1 MKNREVTEFFAHHVP
16 LIRDLPAEMQEILVS
31 RMKFEDL
38 KRGQFIFNEGEVAD
52 YIVIIRTGQ
61 VKLCNFDGD
70 GRENIIMILSDE
82 DTIWESM
89 FLENSR
95 FPYSAVCLTK
105 VNICKIYREDFDR
118 VVKNSDAAMRVILLL
133 SRKLHDANERNMLLS
148 TKDPIARLAGFLLY
162 RRDRSIGDIIDLR
175 LEDIAAS
182 ISLRVET
189 VSRKLGEMQDNGYIE
204 RLGYGKLKILDYAG
218 LRELYQSR

>member
-1 MKNREVTEFFAHHVP
+1 
-16 LIRDLPAEMQEILVS
+16 MQEILIS
-31 RMKFEDL
+31 KMKYEEL
-38 KRGQFIFNEGEVAD
+38 KRGQFIFNEGETAD
-52 YIVIIRTGQ
+52 FIVIIRKGQ

-89 FLENSR
+89 FLENSK

-105 VNICKIYREDFDR
+105 VGICKIYRNDFDR
-118 VVKNSDAAMRVILLL
+118 VVRNSDAAMRVILLL

-162 RRDRSIGDIIDLR
+162 RRDRSIGDTIDLR

-189 VSRKLGEMQDNGYIE
+189 VSRKLGEMQDEGYVE
-204 RLGYGKLKILDYAG
+204 RLGYGKLKILDYDG
-218 LRELYQSR
+218 LRQLYQSR